1 MLKKAVAT
9 AFYPERVPD
18 SYLQLHVRRGLH
30 ANYSKPALNA
40 ARSSARTMYDV
51 FDKLLDP
58 RPPIMVPPKG
68 EWISVARNDQVG
80 VQNGARWLWRRHP
93 RRVGTWWFG
102 VTGCDL
108 RQGKRQTTF
117 TQTLNSNLED
127 GWRTIGGVAVSPPPE
142 GEGVIFYYQTMIKP
156 TESEFLFGGSEETEW
171 DFLG

>member
-30 ANYSKPALNA
+30 ANYSKPTLNA

-80 VQNGARWLWRRHP
+80 VQNGAR
-93 RRVGTWWFG
+93 
-102 VTGCDL
+102 
-108 RQGKRQTTF
+108 
-117 TQTLNSNLED
+117 
-127 GWRTIGGVAVSPPPE
+127 
-142 GEGVIFYYQTMIKP
+142 
-156 TESEFLFGGSEETEW
+156 
-171 DFLG
+171 